1 MHGIQTLGFTCIA
14 AFAWTAAADDPAPPA
29 PEQLTARAT
38 AMAAPPVLSVAR
50 PRAGQAAPDRLRYL
64 DSARCAERLGCTTTA
79 AASRA
84 RGTPPEYDYIDS
96 LSLGDYGPMKFKF
109 TGDRVKMKVRF

>member
-1 MHGIQTLGFTCIA
+1 MRGIQTLGFTCIA
-14 AFAWTAAADDPAPPA
+14 AFGWTAAAD
-29 PEQLTARAT
+29 ETARPATEQIIARAPAT
-38 AMAAPPVLSVAR
+38 AALPVLSDWR
-50 PRAGQAAPDRLRYL
+50 PRAGQASPDRLRYL
-64 DSARCAERLGCTTTA
+64 DSARCVERPGCTMSA